1 MSITIRDL
9 GLQWWPSQIE
19 KVHQLY
25 SQIQVRHGVMLV
37 GPTCGG
43 KTTVRNILQKAMV
56 LLPTIQ
62 EILRAD
68 PNLSAA
74 ALSKNAMVC
83 LSTSQIILLFAIG

>member
-1 MSITIRDL
+1 
-9 GLQWWPSQIE
+9 
-19 KVHQLY
+19 
-25 SQIQVRHGVMLV
+25 MLV

-83 LSTSQIILLFAIG
+83 LSTSRIILFFAIG

>member
-1 MSITIRDL
+1 M

-19 KVHQLY
+19 KVRQLY

-43 KTTVRNILQKAMV
+43 KSTVRNILQKALV

-68 PNLSAA
+68 PNLSTA
-74 ALSKNAMVC
+74 ALGRNAMVSIDS
-83 LSTSQIILLFAIG
+83 LYLF